1 MSDKENAAEKA
12 LAELL
17 DKSMQAGDFLVEQAP
32 MVVQE
37 LLVYKSF
44 EHAAYALVLFLA
56 CSVFVFIALNRIK
69 EFICS
74 GDGDNLVVAAFSSLP
89 AVMLFCFFFGNLLS
103 FIKIMVAPKVYL
115 LEYAAALVK

>member
-37 LLVYKSF
+37 LLAYKAF
-44 EHAAYALVLFLA
+44 EHAAYALALFLA
-56 CSVFVFIALNRIK
+56 CCLFVFIVLNRIK
-69 EFICS
+69 EFNCS
-74 GDGDNLVVAAFSSLP
+74 GDSDNLGAALLSSAP
-89 AVMLFCFFFGNLLS
+89 AIVFFCAFLHDLLS
-103 FIKIMVAPKVYL
+103 FIKIMVVPKVYL
-115 LEYAAALVK
+115 LEYAASLVK

>member
-37 LLVYKSF
+37 LLAYKAF
-44 EHAAYALVLFLA
+44 EHAVYALVLFLA
-56 CSVFVFIALNRIK
+56 CCLFVFIILNRIK
-69 EFICS
+69 EFRRS
-74 GDGDNLVVAAFSSLP
+74 GDDDDVGIAAFLSLP
-89 AVMLFCFFFGNLLS
+89 AVMLFCFFLSDLLS